1 MPTLMSASTQPS
13 SKGITAQ
20 PIRLRMKVSM
30 GAAMNTTRLAPDGRM
45 VSLNS
50 SLTPSAM
57 GWSRPKGPTTL
68 GPLRSCMAAI
78 TLRSA

>member
-13 SKGITAQ
+13 SNGMTAQ
-20 PIRLRMKVSM
+20 PMRLRMKVSI
-30 GAAMNTTRLAPDGRM
+30 GAATNTTRLAPAGRI

-50 SLTPSAM
+50 SLTPSAI
-57 GWSRPKGPTTL
+57 GCSRPNGPTTL